1 MVAQV
6 AMQGGT
12 YVGKFLKKGLPKNY
26 KPFKYFDKGS
36 MATIGRNK
44 AVADLKVWNTQGF
57 IAWVIWMFIHP
68 MSLVGFAN
76 KIRVFMSW
84 AYSYFSSDKRFRL
97 IIRPHVKEN
106 EPEALRV

>member
-1 MVAQV
+1 
-6 AMQGGT
+6 MQMGT
-12 YVGKFLKKGLPKNY
+12 HLAKYFRNGMPSTF

-44 AVADLKVWNTQGF
+44 AVADLNVWNTQGF
-57 IAWVIWMFIHP
+57 IAWFIWMFIHL

-97 IIRPHVKEN
+97 IIRPHIKEN
-106 EPEALRV
+106 EPEPLRV